1 MAVYMGSEAYDFSL
15 FEPQVIEQPKVSPET
30 EKKKRTK
37 PKSNTATT
45 VRGLNQTVERKSTS
59 VAVNPVAV
67 KIAFFAVVCCTCL
80 VALLV
85 MNSQS
90 NALDKQISSL
100 EKKLDV
106 AQGETVRLNAELN
119 SKISND
125 KIEAYAEDVLGMVK
139 AESYQISYIDLSD
152 GDEVVVSGDK
162 KVGDSS
168 GITGKIKELLHIFSK

>member
-1 MAVYMGSEAYDFSL
+1 MGSEAYDFSL
-15 FEPQVIEQPKVSPET
+15 FEPQVIEQPKVSREAEN
-30 EKKKRTK
+30 EKRIK
-37 PKSNTATT
+37 PKNNTAST
-45 VRGLNQTVERKSTS
+45 VRGLNQTVNRKSAS

-67 KIAFFAVVCCTCL
+67 KIALFAVLCCTCL

-100 EKKLDV
+100 ENQIDIV
-106 AQGETVRLNAELN
+106 QGETVRLNAELN
-119 SKISND
+119 SKISNE
-125 KIEAYAEDVLGMVK
+125 KIETYAEDVLGMVK

-168 GITGKIKELLHIFSK
+168 GIAGKIQELLHIFSK

>member
-15 FEPQVIEQPKVSPET
+15 FEPQIIEQPRISP
-30 EKKKRTK
+30 KTK
-37 PKSNTATT
+37 SPQQKQKNNTA
-45 VRGLNQTVERKSTS
+45 VKVKGMNQTVERKSAS

-67 KIAFFAVVCCTCL
+67 KIAFFAVVCCICF
-80 VALLV
+80 VVLLV

-90 NALDKQISSL
+90 NALAKQISSI
-100 EKKLDV
+100 ENKIDI

-162 KVGDSS
+162 KVSETNDVS
-168 GITGKIKELLHIFSK
+168 GKIKELFAYIF